1 MSEQENIESQLQS
14 EIQFLK
20 SLILSQQDQIQ
31 NLMILVHETN
41 STTQRLTSSLDNLTQ
56 KPSPIAFSDT
66 DQRHLMDEEDSE
78 DYDMSE
84 FEEVLSILV
93 GEEDSPVGPDAEDL
107 EMMGI
112 VIPDEW

>member
-1 MSEQENIESQLQS
+1 
-14 EIQFLK
+14 
-20 SLILSQQDQIQ
+20 
-31 NLMILVHETN
+31 
-41 STTQRLTSSLDNLTQ
+41 
-56 KPSPIAFSDT
+56 
-66 DQRHLMDEEDSE
+66 MDEEDSE

-112 VIPDEW
+112 VIPDE